1 MDVFP
6 RIAAVQGT
14 SATTW
19 TLLPVTAIAAVMV
32 AHHFLQIRVCMKIV
46 PYQQEIAW
54 KDGNVDHEGHTQE
67 SLTVLDGE
75 RKRYDV
81 LILAR
86 GATLTEAEGGRRVH
100 SQGKGAESPTANYR
114 WRCVVCR
121 RVANLHREAADDDV
135 CRSSHG
141 SNSESFPRRHDRGG
155 EDRSAASAGEADVHR
170 GSARQQDVRTWNLP
184 CSPFVRV
191 CVRHSG
197 LAPLLPPLLNCQ
209 HRRISRWCPYR
220 ER

>member
-86 GATLTEAEGGRRVH
+86 GATLTEAEGGRRAH
-100 SQGKGAESPTANYR
+100 SQGKGAESPTANNR
-114 WRCVVCR
+114 WRCVGVQTHGKPASRSCR
-121 RVANLHREAADDDV
+121 RRCLSFKSRKQFRVI
-135 CRSSHG
+135 SS
-141 SNSESFPRRHDRGG
+141 
-155 EDRSAASAGEADVHR
+155 A
-170 GSARQQDVRTWNLP
+170 T
-184 CSPFVRV
+184 
-191 CVRHSG
+191 
-197 LAPLLPPLLNCQ
+197 
-209 HRRISRWCPYR
+209 
-220 ER
+220 